1 MFQRYPQWGSSE
13 NLWTGS
19 EVVSQSLTVCVCID
33 TNGKYFLDLG
43 EKKSVFKKEKDI
55 KTREKILK
63 VGEQCPK

>member
-13 NLWTGS
+13 NLWTGA

-43 EKKSVFKKEKDI
+43 KKVFFKKK
-55 KTREKILK
+55 KT
-63 VGEQCPK
+63 